1 MLKNSIPHFGHKN
14 GFHILA
20 NHALCQAAA
29 KQTCIG
35 ASLQFSSAQLRTT
48 MGQLGH
54 KHSLQKTS
62 DQAVKTTFHRGD
74 SKDDHLLERI
84 GRKHQDLKSL
94 WAGGWCWGL
103 NICSSGWDVFWAV
116 CLLSLTER
124 GCGPFYCAISPK
136 QHADNVRNI
145 EAAARTRIQ
154 DIIWTWSAAT
164 GPNIYFSGS
173 NGPQ

>member
-14 GFHILA
+14 GFQILA

-54 KHSLQKTS
+54 KQSFQRSS

-74 SKDDHLLERI
+74 SKDDQFWRELAQNIRI
-84 GRKHQDLKSL
+84 LKVFEL
-94 WAGGWCWGL
+94 VG
-103 NICSSGWDVFWAV
+103 DV
-116 CLLSLTER
+116 E
-124 GCGPFYCAISPK
+124 
-136 QHADNVRNI
+136 D
-145 EAAARTRIQ
+145 
-154 DIIWTWSAAT
+154 
-164 GPNIYFSGS
+164 
-173 NGPQ
+173 